1 MNNKDWDFCGWATKY
16 NLKCSDG
23 RTIMDGAFK
32 DDDTITVPLV
42 WNHQHDSVEDVLGH
56 AMLENRPGQGVY
68 AYCKFNDSESG
79 QNGKLLVN
87 HGDVRALSI
96 YANGLKQSGSNVMH
110 GSIRE
115 LSLVLAGANPGAT
128 IKNVM
133 AHSDDSEDGFDAWY
147 CTGITEAQL
156 ELHHDDET
164 EEVIEHADEEKGEEK
179 MADNKEKT
187 VGDVL
192 DELTEEQRNVVMAL
206 IGKAME
212 DGKGGE
218 NADEEGEDMKHSVFN
233 NTNET
238 EELNHSAMMAVI
250 TDAKRYGSMRESF
263 QQHSEDFIQHEEA
276 EPEEGRGISYGITN
290 IDYLY
295 PDYKAVTDRPDFYKR
310 ETDWVAKVMN
320 GVHHTPFSRIKSWY
334 ADITADEARAKG
346 YITGN
351 EKKEEVIAALK
362 RTTQP
367 TTVYKKQKLD
377 RDDIID
383 ITDFDVVAWI
393 KGEMR
398 IMLDEEL
405 ARAFLIG
412 DGRDGSSD
420 DKINEQ
426 NIRPIWTDN
435 DTYTIKATVNAAADA
450 TPDQIAKAT
459 IRTCVKARK
468 FYKGSG
474 NTVFLT
480 YEDVL
485 TDMLLLEDGI
495 GHPLYDTVEKL
506 KTALRVKEI
515 ITVPVME
522 NQTRTN
528 SDSHEVTLLGLIVD
542 LKDYNVGADKGG
554 AVNMFDD
561 FDIDYNQ
568 QKYLIETRCSGA
580 LIKPK
585 SAIAVELYQEEAE
598 VGD

>member
-1 MNNKDWDFCGWATKY
+1 MNKQWDFCGWATKY

-23 RTIMDGAFK
+23 RTILRDAFK
-32 DDDTITVPLV
+32 DDDRIVVPLV
-42 WNHQHDSVEDVLGH
+42 WGHQHDTPQAVLGH
-56 AMLENRPGQGVY
+56 AMLENRPDVGVFT
-68 AYCKFNDSESG
+68 YCKFNNTESG
-79 QNGKLLVN
+79 QNAKLLVE

-96 YANGLKQSGSNVMH
+96 YANQLKQNGANVIH

-115 LSLVLAGANPGAT
+115 VSLVLAGANPGAT
-128 IKNVM
+128 IENII
-133 AHSDDSEDGFDAWY
+133 AHSDDFEAIYSVGYAESE
-147 CTGITEAQL
+147 L
-156 ELHHDDET
+156 ELYHS
-164 EEVIEHADEEKGEEK
+164 EEGNPEGEEK
-179 MADNKEKT
+179 EMDKPEVKTEEQPKTEKT
-187 VGDVL
+187 VKEIYDTL
-192 DELTEEQRNVVMAL
+192 NEEQKDLVAFLV
-206 IGKAME
+206 GKATEGNGAE
-212 DGKGGE
+212 DEG
-218 NADEEGEDMKHSVFN
+218 DEEEDEEDMKHDVFDH
-233 NTNET
+233 ET
-238 EELNHSAMMAVI
+238 SNARELNHSAMMAVI
-250 TDAKRYGSMRESF
+250 ADSKRFGSMRESF

-276 EPEEGRGISYGITN
+276 APEEGRGITYGITN

-310 ETDWVAKVMN
+310 ETDWVSKVMN

-459 IRTCVKARK
+459 IRTAVKSRK
-468 FYKGSG
+468 YYKGSG
-474 NTVFLT
+474 STVFLT

-506 KTALRVKEI
+506 KTALRVREI

-528 SDSHEVTLLGLIVD
+528 SENKDVTLLGLIVD

-561 FDIDYNQ
+561 FDIDFNQ

-580 LIKPK
+580 LTKPK
-585 SAIAVELYQEEAE
+585 SAIAIELYQEEDEDDA
-598 VGD
+598 